1 MRLIF
6 IGPPGVG
13 KGTQSKRL
21 LSALDIPHLST
32 GDMLREAIQK
42 KTEVGRLSEEYLSS
56 GKLVPDPV
64 ILQLMADRLDRG
76 DCQRG
81 ALFDGFPRTI
91 RQAEALDK
99 FLEDRDMPLS
109 GVLELKVDTDE
120 LVRRLASRGRED
132 DRPVIVR
139 ERLEHYQRQT
149 SPLLEYYRKRGL
161 LHTIDGTGT
170 PDEVY
175 GRIDQVLDQVCPER
189 FTE

>member
-21 LSALDIPHLST
+21 LAALGIPHIST
-32 GDMLREAIQK
+32 GDMLRQAIQ
-42 KTEVGRLSEEYLSS
+42 EGNEHGRLSQEYLAS

-64 ILQLMADRLDRG
+64 ILQMMGERLDRG

-81 ALFDGFPRTI
+81 CLFDGFPRTLG
-91 RQAEALDK
+91 QAQALDD
-99 FLEDRDMPLS
+99 FLEERNMPLS
-109 GVLELKVDTDE
+109 GVLALQVDTNE
-120 LVRRLASRGRED
+120 LIRRLAGRGRDD
-132 DRPVIVR
+132 DRPEIVR

-149 SPLLEYYRKRGL
+149 APLFEYYRKRGL

-175 GRIDQVLDQVCPER
+175 DRIDKVLDKVCPER

>member
-21 LSALDIPHLST
+21 LAALGIPHLST

-56 GKLVPDPV
+56 GKLVPDPA
-64 ILQLMADRLDRG
+64 ILQIVAERLDRG

-81 ALFDGFPRTI
+81 CLFDGFPRTLV
-91 RQAEALDK
+91 QAQGLDK
-99 FLEDRDMPLS
+99 FLEDRKMPLS
-109 GVLELKVDTDE
+109 GVLELKVDTNE

-132 DRPVIVR
+132 DRPEIVR

-170 PDEVY
+170 TDEVY
-175 GRIDQVLDQVCPER
+175 GRIDEVLDRVCPER
-189 FTE
+189 LTE